1 MDDLEEIKALLIALA
16 RGQES
21 KFASLIELAFED
33 HDNQLSGY
41 FLKVDPN
48 GRPRVHE
55 LINLIARKITDFAI
69 PRSKINRAVERFNEY
84 GSTEEITALALEAK
98 GLFTSLE
105 KSGEG
110 GELLL
115 FSLTESVLKYPQI
128 LCKMHIKTDEKMH
141 VHGADGVF
149 LGVDDNKN
157 LCVFWGE
164 SKLHNNHASALAECI
179 DSIEP
184 ILKMEEQVECDLRLM
199 DYIDLDNPEL
209 EQAICNYFDY
219 SSAKYEKLRYCA
231 ICLVSFDHT
240 AYHGAKNINEKIKSN
255 IESDY
260 HSHWQ
265 KNLNQKIKEKGL
277 EGYKI
282 IFFYLPIP
290 SVSDFRAQF
299 KSKLGL

>member
-1 MDDLEEIKALLIALA
+1 MDDLEEIKKLLIGLA
-16 RGQES
+16 RGQE
-21 KFASLIELAFED
+21 KQFGSLIDLAFED
-33 HDNQLSGY
+33 NDSQICGY
-41 FLKVDPN
+41 FMKVDPN
-48 GRPRVHE
+48 GRPRVNE
-55 LINLIARKITDFAI
+55 LISLIANKITDFAI
-69 PRSKINRAVERFNEY
+69 PRSKINRAVKRLNED
-84 GSTEEITALALEAK
+84 GSTEEITSLALEAK

-128 LCKMHIKTDEKMH
+128 LCKMHLKTDEEMH

-179 DSIEP
+179 ESIEP
-184 ILKMEEQVECDLRLM
+184 ILKMEQQIESDIRLM
-199 DYIDLDNPEL
+199 DYIDLDNCEL
-209 EQAICNYFDY
+209 EQAICDYFDY
-219 SSAKYEKLRYCA
+219 TSPQYEKLRYCA

-240 AYHGAKNINEKIKSN
+240 AYSNQPNKNEHIKLK

-260 HSHWQ
+260 QSFWK
-265 KNLNQKIKEKGL
+265 KNLQQKIIEKGL
-277 EGYKI
+277 ENYKI

-290 SVSDFRAQF
+290 SVSEFRIKF
-299 KSKLGL
+299 KEKLGL